1 MVCKRTG
8 IQSYKMDRNRNLWIH
23 ILEQGRYMEV
33 NFYVNLSGKKLA
45 VLKKEDMKL
54 SYLHSAEFD
63 FLVMTF

>member
-1 MVCKRTG
+1 
-8 IQSYKMDRNRNLWIH
+8 
-23 ILEQGRYMEV
+23 MEV